1 MGDIMSNDFD
11 MKIVGDVSFSSL
23 GKEQNAQND
32 SNEYEKQKKSGNLI
46 RAKTLGKKLAEDF
59 IANCHSEEL
68 VVSEEESEQLNLQK
82 ILLLSFT
89 VMAGLEQFCPN
100 LTIANTARSVF
111 FEELSRLDKVLFDK
125 SSDTGAFSFYYLSFR
140 RGNDIERRIG
150 QTFAM
155 LCLHDGDPIYQE
167 LGEAIYCW
175 FFSNV
180 EKQVKNAEFVE
191 V

>member
-1 MGDIMSNDFD
+1 MSNDFD
-11 MKIVGDVSFSSL
+11 MKIVENGAFSVTDK
-23 GKEQNAQND
+23 GEVPQND
-32 SNEYEKQKKSGNLI
+32 SGEYEKQKQSGNLL
-46 RAKTLGKKLAEDF
+46 RATTLGKKLAEDF

-68 VVSEEESEQLNLQK
+68 MVSEADSEQLKTQK

-89 VMAGLEQFCPN
+89 VIAGLEQFCPN
-100 LTIANTARSVF
+100 ATVANTARTVF
-111 FEELSRLDKVLFDK
+111 FEELKRIDSDLSQK
-125 SSDTGAFSFYYLSFR
+125 SSDNGAFSFYFLSFR

-191 V
+191 A

>member
-1 MGDIMSNDFD
+1 
-11 MKIVGDVSFSSL
+11 MKIAGDRPSETVSSQSSL
-23 GKEQNAQND
+23 FND
-32 SNEYEKQKKSGNLI
+32 SNEYEKEKKNGNI
-46 RAKTLGKKLAEDF
+46 NRAKSLGEKIAEDF
-59 IANCHSEEL
+59 VRNCRKENFS
-68 VVSEEESEQLNLQK
+68 VSEEEGPLLIQQR

-100 LTIANTARSVF
+100 MTLANTARSAF
-111 FEELSRLDKVLFDK
+111 FDTLSTLDTELFDK

-140 RGNDIERRIG
+140 RGNEIERRVG

-167 LGEAIYCW
+167 LGEALYCW

-180 EKQVKNAEFVE
+180 ENQVKNAGFVE
-191 V
+191 D

>member
-1 MGDIMSNDFD
+1 
-11 MKIVGDVSFSSL
+11 MKIVGETFDEKIKPDKVLYS
-23 GKEQNAQND
+23 D
-32 SNEYEKQKKSGNLI
+32 SDEYKKEKQNGNLK
-46 RAKTLGKKLAEDF
+46 RAENLGKKLAEDF
-59 IANCHSEEL
+59 VYNCLKEEL
-68 VVSEEESEQLNLQK
+68 GISEAESHQLNLQK

-89 VMAGLEQFCPN
+89 VMAGLEHFCPN
-100 LTIANTARSVF
+100 MTIANTARSVF
-111 FEELSRLDKVLFDK
+111 FDHLCKIDKGLFEK

-140 RGNDIERRIG
+140 RGNDVERRIG

-191 V
+191 D

>member
-1 MGDIMSNDFD
+1 MSNDFD
-11 MKIVGDVSFSSL
+11 MKIVGEVPVGESKKEASL
-23 GKEQNAQND
+23 YSD
-32 SNEYEKQKKSGNLI
+32 TTEYDTEKQNGNLK
-46 RAKTLGKKLAEDF
+46 RAETLGKKLAEDF
-59 IANCHSEEL
+59 IFNINSDSL
-68 VVSEEESEQLNLQK
+68 MLGEEESEQLNLQK

-89 VMAGLEQFCPN
+89 VMAGLEKFCPN
-100 LTIANTARSVF
+100 ITLANAARSRF
-111 FEELSRLDKVLFDK
+111 FDELLRLDENLAKK

-180 EKQVKNAEFVE
+180 ERQVQNVGFVNGR
-191 V
+191 

>member
-1 MGDIMSNDFD
+1 MSNDFD
-11 MKIVGDVSFSSL
+11 MKIVGENSL
-23 GKEQNAQND
+23 GQ
-32 SNEYEKQKKSGNLI
+32 SNKDETLYSDTTEYEKEKQNGNLK
-46 RAKTLGKKLAEDF
+46 RADTLGKKLAEDF
-59 IANCHSEEL
+59 IFNINSDSL
-68 VVSEEESEQLNLQK
+68 MMSEEESEQLNLQK

-89 VMAGLEQFCPN
+89 VMAGLEQYCPN
-100 LTIANTARSVF
+100 ITLANAARSKF
-111 FEELSRLDKVLFDK
+111 FDELLRLDEKLAAK

-180 EKQVKNAEFVE
+180 EKQVQNVGFVE
-191 V
+191 GR